1 MYLHVCFSMY
11 WTKQPKKKS
20 LNFNLLKKV
29 TKFKFSQFLKFLK
42 VFKFLTFEFSNLE
55 EWRKRAKP
63 SLDNYAPLWLSSFE
77 ESFGYLRTEPN
88 TNWYFADLYTKHIAD
103 RFGLPHD
110 SSMLAIYD
118 EMFITTQG
126 SIWDHVKHL
135 WQNSFVKI
143 VNGF

>member
-42 VFKFLTFEFSNLE
+42 VFKFLTFEFSNLD

-63 SLDNYAPLWLSSFE
+63 SLDNYARLWLSSFE
-77 ESFGYLRTEPN
+77 ESFGYLQIEPN

-135 WQNSFVKI
+135 W
-143 VNGF
+143 

>member
-20 LNFNLLKKV
+20 LNFSLLKKV

-135 WQNSFVKI
+135 W
-143 VNGF
+143 

>member
-1 MYLHVCFSMY
+1 MCFSMY
-11 WTKQPKKKS
+11 WTKQLKKKS

-126 SIWDHVKHL
+126 SIWDHVKHRIL
-135 WQNSFVKI
+135 L
-143 VNGF
+143 

>member
-103 RFGLPHD
+103 CFGLPHD

-135 WQNSFVKI
+135 W
-143 VNGF
+143 

>member
-11 WTKQPKKKS
+11 WTKQLKKKS

-135 WQNSFVKI
+135 W
-143 VNGF
+143 

>member
-135 WQNSFVKI
+135 W
-143 VNGF
+143 

>member
-110 SSMLAIYD
+110 SSMLAIND

-135 WQNSFVKI
+135 W
-143 VNGF
+143 

>member
-1 MYLHVCFSMY
+1 MCFSMY
-11 WTKQPKKKS
+11 RTKQLKKKS
-20 LNFNLLKKV
+20 LNFNLVKKV
-29 TKFKFSQFLKFLK
+29 TKFKFSQLLKFLK

-63 SLDNYAPLWLSSFE
+63 SLDNYARLWLSSFE
-77 ESFGYLRTEPN
+77 ESFGYLQIEPN

-103 RFGLPHD
+103 RFGLPHFND

-118 EMFITTQG
+118 EIFITTQG

-135 WQNSFVKI
+135 W
-143 VNGF
+143 

>member
-77 ESFGYLRTEPN
+77 ECFGYLRIEPN
-88 TNWYFADLYTKHIAD
+88 TNWYFTDLYTKHTAD
-103 RFGLPHD
+103 RFGLPHFND

-118 EMFITTQG
+118 EIFITTQG

-135 WQNSFVKI
+135 W
-143 VNGF
+143 

>member
-1 MYLHVCFSMY
+1 MCFSMY
-11 WTKQPKKKS
+11 RTKQLKKKS
-20 LNFNLLKKV
+20 LNFNLVKKV
-29 TKFKFSQFLKFLK
+29 TKFKFSQVLKFLK

-135 WQNSFVKI
+135 W
-143 VNGF
+143 

>member
-1 MYLHVCFSMY
+1 MCFSMY
-11 WTKQPKKKS
+11 WTKQLKKKS

-77 ESFGYLRTEPN
+77 ESFGYLRIEPN

-135 WQNSFVKI
+135 W
-143 VNGF
+143 

>member
-63 SLDNYAPLWLSSFE
+63 SLDNYARLWLSSFE
-77 ESFGYLRTEPN
+77 ESFGYLQIEPN

-135 WQNSFVKI
+135 W
-143 VNGF
+143 

>member
-1 MYLHVCFSMY
+1 MYLHVCFNMY

-110 SSMLAIYD
+110 SSMPAIYD

-135 WQNSFVKI
+135 W
-143 VNGF
+143 